1 MAISI
6 KLPDGSIK
14 EYESGITP
22 AEIAKGISEG
32 LARRAFGA
40 IVDEELWDLERPIEK
55 DASVKLVLDKDPES
69 SRFFRHTMSHI
80 LAQAIMRLYGKEKVK
95 LAIGP
100 TIENGFYYDIDLGET
115 RITEEDLPKIESE
128 MSKIIKEDLPVERFE
143 LPVSEAIELM
153 KREDQPYKVQL
164 IEDLVKD
171 TGAEK
176 VTFYKQG
183 EFVDLCRGPHVSSTG
198 KVKYFKLTS
207 VSGAY
212 WRGDENNKM
221 LQRVYGT
228 AFAKKS
234 DLEDYLRM
242 IEEAKKRDHRKLGPA
257 LGLFTIN
264 YEYAPGMPVFLPK
277 GTEMLNQLLQF
288 SREKHVEDGYREVS
302 TPQIMSDALWR
313 TSGHWDH
320 YRDNMYF
327 TEKEDQQFAVKPMN
341 CPGHIIIYKSSSV
354 SYRDLPM
361 KLFEFGKV
369 HRYER
374 SGVLHGLFRVR
385 GFVQDDAHI
394 FCTRE
399 QIQQEIM
406 GVIDFVQKIYSPF
419 NFEYRAE
426 LSTRPEDYMGE
437 VELWDIATKA
447 LEDSLVAK
455 KMEFK
460 VNEGDGAFYGPK
472 IDYHIKDSLGRE
484 WQCAT
489 IQLDFM
495 MPERFGI
502 KYVGPDNEEYQPVMI
517 HRAIFGS
524 VERFMGILIEHFA
537 GAFPAWLAPTQV
549 SVIPIAD
556 RHAEYAESVA
566 AELKSRGFRV
576 EVDDRQKS
584 TNYKIREAQLMKVP
598 YMIIVGDREKEDGT
612 ISVRLR
618 SEKDLGSIALQ
629 EFMDKL
635 SQEVNMRSATS
646 IFE

>member
-22 AEIAKGISEG
+22 AEIAKDISEG

-128 MSKIIKEDLPVERFE
+128 MNKIIKEDLPVERFE

-495 MPERFGI
+495 
-502 KYVGPDNEEYQPVMI
+502 
-517 HRAIFGS
+517 
-524 VERFMGILIEHFA
+524 
-537 GAFPAWLAPTQV
+537 
-549 SVIPIAD
+549 
-556 RHAEYAESVA
+556 
-566 AELKSRGFRV
+566 
-576 EVDDRQKS
+576 
-584 TNYKIREAQLMKVP
+584 
-598 YMIIVGDREKEDGT
+598 
-612 ISVRLR
+612 
-618 SEKDLGSIALQ
+618 
-629 EFMDKL
+629 
-635 SQEVNMRSATS
+635 
-646 IFE
+646 

>member
-22 AEIAKGISEG
+22 AEIAKDISEG

-128 MSKIIKEDLPVERFE
+128 MNKIIKEDLPVERFE

>member
-22 AEIAKGISEG
+22 AEIAKDISEG

-128 MSKIIKEDLPVERFE
+128 MNKIIKEDLPVERFE

-341 CPGHIIIYKSSSV
+341 CPGHIIVYKSSSV

>member
-1 MAISI
+1 MGISI
-6 KLPDGSIK
+6 KLPDGSIR
-14 EYESGITP
+14 EYGRRMTP
-22 AEIAKGISEG
+22 AEIARDISEG
-32 LARRAFGA
+32 LARRTFGA
-40 IVDEELWDLERPIEK
+40 VVDEELWDLERPIES
-55 DASVKLVLDKDPES
+55 DASVRLVLDKDPEAAV
-69 SRFFRHTMSHI
+69 FFRHTMSHI
-80 LAQAIMRLYGKEKVK
+80 LAQAVMRIYGKEKVK

-100 TIENGFYYDIDLGET
+100 TIENGFYYDIDLGDI

-128 MSKIIKEDLPVERFE
+128 MNRIIKEDLTVERFE
-143 LPVSEAIELM
+143 LPVSDAVALM
-153 KREDQPYKVQL
+153 KKEDQPYKVEL
-164 IEDLVKD
+164 IEDLIKD
-171 TGAEK
+171 TGAK
-176 VTFYKQG
+176 TVTFYKQG
-183 EFVDLCRGPHVSSTG
+183 EFVDLCRGPHISSTG

-212 WRGDENNKM
+212 WRGDEKNKM

-234 DLEDYLRM
+234 DLEDYLKM

-288 SREKHVEDGYREVS
+288 SREKHIEDGYREVS
-302 TPQIMSDALWR
+302 TPQVMSDALWR

-327 TEKEDQQFAVKPMN
+327 TEKEEQQFAVKPMN
-341 CPGHIIIYKSSSV
+341 CPGHIIVYKSSSV

-406 GVIDFVQKIYSPF
+406 GVIDFVEKIYSPF

-447 LEDSLVAK
+447 LEDSLKAK
-455 KMEFK
+455 NMEFK

-517 HRAIFGS
+517 HRAIYGS

-537 GAFPAWLAPTQV
+537 GAFPTWFAPTQV
-549 SVIPIAD
+549 AVIPIAD
-556 RHAEYAESVA
+556 RHIEYAESVA
-566 AELKSRGFRV
+566 SELKNKGFRV

-584 TNYKIREAQLMKVP
+584 TNYKIRDAQMLKVP
-598 YMIIVGDREKEDGT
+598 YMLIVGDRERENGT
-612 ISVRLR
+612 VSVRLR
-618 SEKDLGSIALQ
+618 SEKDLGSIELDSFI
-629 EFMDKL
+629 EKL
-635 SQEVNMRSATS
+635 SEESKTRRVTS
-646 IFE
+646 VFE

>member
-1 MAISI
+1 
-6 KLPDGSIK
+6 
-14 EYESGITP
+14 
-22 AEIAKGISEG
+22 
-32 LARRAFGA
+32 
-40 IVDEELWDLERPIEK
+40 
-55 DASVKLVLDKDPES
+55 
-69 SRFFRHTMSHI
+69 
-80 LAQAIMRLYGKEKVK
+80 
-95 LAIGP
+95 
-100 TIENGFYYDIDLGET
+100 
-115 RITEEDLPKIESE
+115 
-128 MSKIIKEDLPVERFE
+128 
-143 LPVSEAIELM
+143 
-153 KREDQPYKVQL
+153 
-164 IEDLVKD
+164 
-171 TGAEK
+171 
-176 VTFYKQG
+176 
-183 EFVDLCRGPHVSSTG
+183 
-198 KVKYFKLTS
+198 
-207 VSGAY
+207 
-212 WRGDENNKM
+212 
-221 LQRVYGT
+221 
-228 AFAKKS
+228 
-234 DLEDYLRM
+234 
-242 IEEAKKRDHRKLGPA
+242 
-257 LGLFTIN
+257 
-264 YEYAPGMPVFLPK
+264 
-277 GTEMLNQLLQF
+277 
-288 SREKHVEDGYREVS
+288 
-302 TPQIMSDALWR
+302 
-313 TSGHWDH
+313 
-320 YRDNMYF
+320 
-327 TEKEDQQFAVKPMN
+327 
-341 CPGHIIIYKSSSV
+341 
-354 SYRDLPM
+354 
-361 KLFEFGKV
+361 
-369 HRYER
+369 
-374 SGVLHGLFRVR
+374 
-385 GFVQDDAHI
+385 
-394 FCTRE
+394 
-399 QIQQEIM
+399 
-406 GVIDFVQKIYSPF
+406 
-419 NFEYRAE
+419 
-426 LSTRPEDYMGE
+426 
-437 VELWDIATKA
+437 
-447 LEDSLVAK
+447 AK